1 MSSDLQRSLTTCRAR
16 LAKCQE
22 RLTYAEAKYE
32 TELATADDAR
42 VATLATNLDDARR
55 ALAVEQDR
63 ERSILAAIDREDEAK
78 CREDEAAAWDQ
89 VKTLAERRTK
99 ATATVAKFARQMGE
113 AWAEVQETTEAMRK
127 LLPAALRPNAT
138 RHSDDI
144 VSAFANT
151 LVRAG
156 VRGII
161 PNDSHVLPTH
171 PGLVDRV
178 ASSNNGVLADWGR
191 CANG

>member
-42 VATLATNLDDARR
+42 VATLATNLDDARH

-63 ERSILAAIDREDEAK
+63 ERSILAAMDREDEAMP
-78 CREDEAAAWDQ
+78 RRRSGHMDQ

-99 ATATVAKFARQMGE
+99 ATAT
-113 AWAEVQETTEAMRK
+113 W
-127 LLPAALRPNAT
+127 
-138 RHSDDI
+138 
-144 VSAFANT
+144 
-151 LVRAG
+151 
-156 VRGII
+156 
-161 PNDSHVLPTH
+161 
-171 PGLVDRV
+171 
-178 ASSNNGVLADWGR
+178 
-191 CANG
+191 